1 MLLSIP
7 KLEDYGLSATTGFL
21 PDTVP
26 LDRLTNSY
34 YRPWEAIMDKLQAL
48 LLSGRLHEAV
58 DNLPMLSTNQLYTLA
73 QVRRAFVV
81 LGFIGHAYVWGKAAQ
96 SPCETLPAVIAV
108 PWEAV
113 AKDLE
118 VKPVINHAAVCLWNF
133 SSLVSDAI
141 PVEELTL
148 SNLATNN
155 TFTGS
160 LDESWFYLISIRIEI
175 LGGPCLPLILDTIRA
190 ARENDTR
197 TFIRKL
203 RRFAAHLSAIC
214 DVLARMHERCD
225 PYVFYHKV
233 RPFLAGWNNMCE
245 AGLPKGV
252 RYAGC
257 SPSKDEAFEGGYR
270 LYAGGSNAQSALI
283 QVLDIALGIE
293 HRPTGETPASS
304 SSEDGSSPPAKQHN
318 FILEMRHYM
327 PGQHRRFVEHLAS
340 VANVRQYVESVGAE
354 SRMDA
359 GAVQDAYDACIA
371 MLRRFR
377 DLHLQIVSRFI
388 IVPAN
393 AKKQLAS
400 STTTSSSSSHRPDRG
415 IATIE
420 AKNKKEIRGTGGTF
434 LMPFLKQARDETIE
448 KAAGEFARGL
458 IAKGFSG
465 QPVRTLDRDA
475 LLSQQRQQQPVD
487 FVGLAGNWSCDGLD
501 GGLCHW

>member
-7 KLEDYGLSATTGFL
+7 ELEDYGLSPTTGFL
-21 PDTVP
+21 PDTIPVQ
-26 LDRLTNSY
+26 RLTNSY
-34 YRPWEAIMDKLQAL
+34 YRPWEAIMEKLQAL

-58 DNLPMLSTNQLYTLA
+58 DNLPMLTVSHLHTLEEY
-73 QVRRAFVV
+73 RRAFMV
-81 LGFIGHAYVWGKAAQ
+81 LGFIGHAYVWGGEG
-96 SPCETLPAVIAV
+96 PCDTLPKVVAV

-113 AKDLE
+113 AKELDL
-118 VKPVINHAAVCLWNF
+118 KPVINHAALCLWNF
-133 SSLVSDAI
+133 SALVDA

-160 LDESWFYLISIRIEI
+160 LDESWFYLISTRIEI
-175 LGGPCLPLILDTIRA
+175 LGGPCLPLILDLIRA
-190 ARENDTR
+190 ARENDTLI
-197 TFIRKL
+197 FIRRL
-203 RRFAAHLSAIC
+203 RRLAAHLSAIC

-225 PYVFYHKV
+225 PYVFYHKI
-233 RPFLAGWNNMCE
+233 RPFLAGWNNMSE

-252 RYAGC
+252 RYMGC
-257 SPSKDEAFEGGYR
+257 SNSTDEAFAGGYR

-283 QVLDIALGIE
+283 QVLDIALGVE
-293 HRPTGETPASS
+293 HRPTGSTTAPTNPAS
-304 SSEDGSSPPAKQHN
+304 EGSSPPAKQHN
-318 FILEMRHYM
+318 FIREMRQYM
-327 PGQHRRFVEHLAS
+327 PGEHRRFIEHLAS
-340 VANVRQYVESVGAE
+340 VANVRQYVESIGKKELTQSDTA
-354 SRMDA
+354 
-359 GAVQDAYDACIA
+359 AVQDAYDACVA

-393 AKKQLAS
+393 AKKQQLS
-400 STTTSSSSSHRPDRG
+400 RTQSQQDRG
-415 IATIE
+415 IATVE

-448 KAAGEFARGL
+448 MAAGEFARGL

-475 LLSQQRQQQPVD
+475 LLSTQQENQPVD

-501 GGLCHW
+501 GGICHW